1 MASKLK
7 YTPTHTETGIA
18 LSVLVKPEDFISH
31 KHRQHHKEH
40 PSTRPELQDDAGRAL
55 RYSYTQQ
62 LPDQLHMGDI
72 QGGYHSILW
81 GPEKTPSTR
90 QAKITK
96 TILHICRVVP
106 REAIVLT
113 GDDYEI
119 KVMDDDEHSFI
130 SHPLL
135 THVEGRT
142 LRKRQYIQQRIGSAI
157 LSSAIEDYDASS
169 MTSAVKDEY
178 VNTLNGFR
186 ERELGN
192 QMIREAVEEA
202 IRPAISIYEECKR
215 EGMVDARYLGVRAVV
230 RNFIP
235 ENDFGNYY
243 ELLRQRL
250 DTSKI
255 HALNTLQSGVNQ
267 LELAA

>member
-1 MASKLK
+1 MAFELS
-7 YTPTHTETGIA
+7 YTPVHRETGIA
-18 LSVLVKPEDFISH
+18 LSVLVKPEDFITHSQ
-31 KHRQHHKEH
+31 RQHHKEH
-40 PSTRPELQDDAGRAL
+40 PSDRDELQDYAGKAL

-62 LPDQLHMGDI
+62 LPDQLHMGHI
-72 QGGYHSILW
+72 PGGYHDIFW
-81 GPEKTPSTR
+81 GPELTPITR
-90 QAKITK
+90 QGKITK
-96 TILHICRVVP
+96 TVLHIGKVIP

-113 GDDYEI
+113 GDGYDI
-119 KVMDDDEHSFI
+119 KLMDDDEHSFV

-135 THVEGRT
+135 THIEGRS
-142 LRKRQYIQQRIGSAI
+142 LKKRQNIQQKIGYAI

-169 MTSAVKDEY
+169 MTPSVRDEY
-178 VNTLNGFR
+178 VNTLNGYR
-186 ERELGN
+186 EKELGN

-202 IRPAISIYEECKR
+202 IRPAISVYEECKN
-215 EGMVDARYLGVRAVV
+215 EGMVDPRHLGLRTIV

-250 DTSKI
+250 AGQNI
-255 HALNTLQSGVNQ
+255 LELNTLQTEVNE